1 MIYFKNIV
9 LLSFLLLFFLF
20 GIIQCTHFNIGP
32 YEKDCI
38 QLKAEKNNMIVGSY
52 EFMDRKASCIISIFN
67 RSDKKKEPVFKS
79 TKIQDKFEI
88 QVPAAAV
95 YSFCYDNRKNSDVTI
110 MFTLRVKESHNVN
123 DSELSTIDDV
133 KQINEKTS
141 ELFDQ
146 FLEVFD
152 EQERMMEKS
161 DLYKQFNE
169 KMNSKLILWLEIQ
182 IILLVVLTLVHIY
195 YIKSFFEIKT
205 IV

>member
-67 RSDKKKEPVFKS
+67 RSDKKKEPRNLLFV
-79 TKIQDKFEI
+79 QDLGRIKYI
-88 QVPAAAV
+88 SAAV

>member
-1 MIYFKNIV
+1 M
-9 LLSFLLLFFLF
+9 
-20 GIIQCTHFNIGP
+20 Q
-32 YEKDCI
+32 
-38 QLKAEKNNMIVGSY
+38 
-52 EFMDRKASCIISIFN
+52 
-67 RSDKKKEPVFKS
+67 KKK
-79 TKIQDKFEI
+79 KIIECIKLI
-88 QVPAAAV
+88 LIGHININNVPAAAV